1 VLLSEKVLQV
11 CQEIAT
17 FTETDGLTSRP
28 LFAESMRSCHQVLRA
43 WMESLGM
50 RVSVDAVGN
59 LRGIYSGES
68 VSGERL
74 LIGSHLDSVPNA
86 GPYDGVLGVTLAI
99 ALMEALDGQRFPYE
113 IEVIGFS
120 EESGQ
125 RFGTPFLGSR
135 ALVGRIDEQL
145 LEAKDNSDISL
156 REAIAHYGLAAADL
170 PDAVVTP
177 DTFAFLEY
185 HIERGPVLE
194 SLHKPLGV
202 VEAIVGRSRFTVE
215 FIGEPSN
222 SGTTPMNLR
231 RDALSGAAEWIGM
244 VEQEAKSVNGLF
256 ATVEKVEVFPGATGV
271 IPSNVTMSVD
281 MRHHSDKTLNGTIAR
296 LVEKA
301 RHVAQKRRL
310 RFDFHRN
317 LDHQAVVMHPGLV
330 HIAERA
336 LRLAGCPSS
345 RLVSGYG
352 HDAMI
357 IAEKVPSA
365 LIFVR
370 SPDGLSQHPGMQI
383 SPADVELAISSG
395 LHFLKEI
402 TGFTRKTSVSAYA

>member
-28 LFAESMRSCHQVLRA
+28 LFAESMRACHGVLRS

-50 RVSVDAVGN
+50 PVTIDAAGN
-59 LRGIYSGES
+59 LRGLYSGES
-68 VSGERL
+68 ASGERL
-74 LIGSHLDSVPNA
+74 LIGSHLDTVPNA

-99 ALMEALDGQRFPYE
+99 ALMEALEGQRFPFE

-135 ALVGRIDEQL
+135 ALVGRIDEAL
-145 LEAKDNSDISL
+145 LESKDISEVTL
-156 REAIAHYGLAAADL
+156 REAIEQYGLNPSDL
-170 PDAVVTP
+170 PAAIATP

-202 VEAIVGRSRFTVE
+202 VEAIVGRSRFTIE

-281 MRHHSDKTLNGTIAR
+281 MRHHSDKTLSGTIAR
-296 LVEKA
+296 LIEKA
-301 RHVAQKRRL
+301 RLVAQKRRL
-310 RFDFHRN
+310 RFDVHRH

-330 HIAERA
+330 HVAERA

-357 IAEKVPSA
+357 LAEKIPAA

-370 SPDGLSQHPGMQI
+370 TLDGLSQHPGMQI
-383 SPADVELAISSG
+383 SPADVELALASG
-395 LHFLKEI
+395 LHFLKELN
-402 TGFTRKTSVSAYA
+402 GFSRKTSQPAFA

>member
-1 VLLSEKVLQV
+1 
-11 CQEIAT
+11 
-17 FTETDGLTSRP
+17 
-28 LFAESMRSCHQVLRA
+28 
-43 WMESLGM
+43 M
-50 RVSVDAVGN
+50 RVSVDAAGN

-74 LIGSHLDSVPNA
+74 LIGSHLDTVPNA
-86 GPYDGVLGVTLAI
+86 GPYDGVLGVAVAI
-99 ALMEALDGQRFPYE
+99 GLMEALEGQRFDFE

-135 ALVGRIDEQL
+135 ALVGRIDETL
-145 LEAKDNSDISL
+145 LETCDNSETSL
-156 REAIAHYGLAAADL
+156 REAITQYGLDPSQL
-170 PDAVVTP
+170 PEAIASP
-177 DTFAFLEY
+177 DTFAFLEF

-244 VEQEAKSVNGLF
+244 VEQEARSVNGLF
-256 ATVEKVEVFPGATGV
+256 ATVEKVEVFPGTTGV

-296 LVEKA
+296 LLEKA

-310 RFDFHRN
+310 RFDVHRD
-317 LDHQAVVMHPGLV
+317 LDHQAVAMHPGLV

-357 IAEKVPSA
+357 LAEKIPSA

-370 SPDGLSQHPGMQI
+370 TPDGLSEHPGMQI
-383 SPADVELAISSG
+383 SAADVQLAIGSG

-402 TGFTRKTSVSAYA
+402 GAFSKKTGISAYA

>member
-1 VLLSEKVLQV
+1 MLLSEKVLQV

>member
-1 VLLSEKVLQV
+1 
-11 CQEIAT
+11 
-17 FTETDGLTSRP
+17 
-28 LFAESMRSCHQVLRA
+28 
-43 WMESLGM
+43 MESLGM

>member
-1 VLLSEKVLQV
+1 VLLSEKVIQV

-28 LFAESMRSCHQVLRA
+28 LFAESMRACHQVLRT
-43 WMESLGM
+43 WMEKIGM
-50 RVSVDAVGN
+50 RATVDAAGN
-59 LRGIYSGES
+59 LRGVYSGES

-74 LIGSHLDSVPNA
+74 LIGSHLDAVPNA
-86 GPYDGVLGVTLAI
+86 GPYDGVLGVALGL
-99 ALMEALDGQRFPYE
+99 ALMEALDGQRFPFE

-145 LEAKDNSDISL
+145 LDSKDISDISL
-156 REAIAHYGLAAADL
+156 REAIAHYGLDASEL
-170 PDAVVTP
+170 PDAVLTP

-244 VEQEAKSVNGLF
+244 VEQEARSVNGLF

-296 LVEKA
+296 LLEKA

-345 RLVSGYG
+345 HLVSGYG

-357 IAEKVPSA
+357 LAEKIPSA

-370 SPDGLSQHPGMQI
+370 TPDGLSQHPGMQI
-383 SPADVELAISSG
+383 SPPDVELAISSG
-395 LHFLKEI
+395 LHFLKEL
-402 TGFTRKTSVSAYA
+402 TGFSRKTSISAYA

>member
-1 VLLSEKVLQV
+1 VLLAEKVLQV

-17 FTETDGLTSRP
+17 FTELDGSTSRP
-28 LFAESMRSCHQVLRA
+28 MFAESMRSCHRVLRS
-43 WMESLGM
+43 WMERLGM
-50 RVSVDAVGN
+50 QATVDAAGN
-59 LRGIYSGES
+59 LRGLYSGES

-74 LIGSHLDSVPNA
+74 LIGSHLDAVPNA
-86 GPYDGVLGVTLAI
+86 GPYDGVLGVALGV

-113 IEVIGFS
+113 IEIIGFS
-120 EESGQ
+120 EESGK
-125 RFGTPFLGSR
+125 RFGVPFLGSR
-135 ALVGRIDEQL
+135 ALVGRIDESA
-145 LEAKDNSDISL
+145 LEARDVTETSL
-156 REAIAHYGLAAADL
+156 REAISHYGF
-170 PDAVVTP
+170 DASNLTEAVASP

-215 FIGEPSN
+215 FIGEASN
-222 SGTTPMNLR
+222 SGTTPTNLR

-296 LVEKA
+296 LLEKA

-310 RFDFHRN
+310 RFDVHRN
-317 LDHQAVVMHPGLV
+317 LDHQAVAMHPGLV

-357 IAEKVPSA
+357 LAEKIPSA

-370 SPDGLSQHPGMQI
+370 TPDGLSQNPGMQI
-383 SPADVELAISSG
+383 NVADVELAISSG

-402 TGFTRKTSVSAYA
+402 SGFARKTTVSANA

>member
-28 LFAESMRSCHQVLRA
+28 LFAESMRACHQVLRG

-86 GPYDGVLGVTLAI
+86 GPYDGVLGVALAI
-99 ALMEALDGQRFPYE
+99 ALMEALDGRRFPYE

-145 LEAKDNSDISL
+145 LEAKDNSDVSL

-296 LVEKA
+296 LVEKG

-383 SPADVELAISSG
+383 HPADVELAISSG

-402 TGFTRKTSVSAYA
+402 TGFTRKTTVSAYA

>member
-1 VLLSEKVLQV
+1 
-11 CQEIAT
+11 
-17 FTETDGLTSRP
+17 
-28 LFAESMRSCHQVLRA
+28 M
-43 WMESLGM
+43 
-50 RVSVDAVGN
+50 
-59 LRGIYSGES
+59 
-68 VSGERL
+68 
-74 LIGSHLDSVPNA
+74 
-86 GPYDGVLGVTLAI
+86 
-99 ALMEALDGQRFPYE
+99 
-113 IEVIGFS
+113 
-120 EESGQ
+120 
-125 RFGTPFLGSR
+125 
-135 ALVGRIDEQL
+135 
-145 LEAKDNSDISL
+145 
-156 REAIAHYGLAAADL
+156 
-170 PDAVVTP
+170 
-177 DTFAFLEY
+177 
-185 HIERGPVLE
+185 
-194 SLHKPLGV
+194 
-202 VEAIVGRSRFTVE
+202 EAIVGRSRFTVE

-296 LVEKA
+296 LIEKA

-357 IAEKVPSA
+357 IAEKVPST

-402 TGFTRKTSVSAYA
+402 TGFTRKATVSAYA

>member
-1 VLLSEKVLQV
+1 
-11 CQEIAT
+11 
-17 FTETDGLTSRP
+17 
-28 LFAESMRSCHQVLRA
+28 
-43 WMESLGM
+43 
-50 RVSVDAVGN
+50 
-59 LRGIYSGES
+59 
-68 VSGERL
+68 
-74 LIGSHLDSVPNA
+74 
-86 GPYDGVLGVTLAI
+86 VLGVALAI
-99 ALMEALDGQRFPYE
+99 ALIEALEGQRCSYE

-135 ALVGRIDEQL
+135 ALVGRIDEAL
-145 LEAKDNSDISL
+145 LETKDSSDITL
-156 REAIAHYGLAAADL
+156 REAITQYGLDPADL
-170 PDAVVTP
+170 PEALLTP

-194 SLHKPLGV
+194 SLHKSLGV

-244 VEQEAKSVNGLF
+244 VEQEARSVNGLF

-296 LVEKA
+296 LLEKA

-330 HIAERA
+330 HTAERA
-336 LRLAGCPSS
+336 LRCHDSGRENPLHTHFCQNPR
-345 RLVSGYG
+345 RLVATSRHANQPGRCG
-352 HDAMI
+352 TRHF
-357 IAEKVPSA
+357 
-365 LIFVR
+365 LR
-370 SPDGLSQHPGMQI
+370 SP
-383 SPADVELAISSG
+383 
-395 LHFLKEI
+395 FLKRNHRFYPEDKRVRLRVNRAN
-402 TGFTRKTSVSAYA
+402 TPWPWSPPLLLFPE

>member
-1 VLLSEKVLQV
+1 MAVL
-11 CQEIAT
+11 
-17 FTETDGLTSRP
+17 
-28 LFAESMRSCHQVLRA
+28 
-43 WMESLGM
+43 
-50 RVSVDAVGN
+50 
-59 LRGIYSGES
+59 
-68 VSGERL
+68 
-74 LIGSHLDSVPNA
+74 
-86 GPYDGVLGVTLAI
+86 
-99 ALMEALDGQRFPYE
+99 EALEGQRFSYE
-113 IEVIGFS
+113 IEVVGFS

-125 RFGTPFLGSR
+125 RFGVPFLGSR
-135 ALVGRIDEQL
+135 ALAGRIDEAL
-145 LEAKDNSDISL
+145 LDSRDIDEISL
-156 REAIAHYGLAAADL
+156 REAISHYGLDASNL
-170 PDAVVTP
+170 VDAVATP

-185 HIERGPVLE
+185 HIERGPVLD

-215 FIGEPSN
+215 FIGEASN
-222 SGTTPMNLR
+222 TGTTPMNLR

-244 VEQEAKSVNGLF
+244 VEQEARSVNGLL

-281 MRHHSDKTLNGTIAR
+281 MRHHSDKTLSGTIAR
-296 LVEKA
+296 LLEKG

-317 LDHQAVVMHPGLV
+317 LDNQAVSMHPGLV
-330 HIAERA
+330 HVAERA

-345 RLVSGYG
+345 RMVSGYG

-357 IAEKVPSA
+357 LAERVPSA

-370 SPDGLSQHPGMQI
+370 TPDGLSQHPGMQLNA
-383 SPADVELAISSG
+383 ADVELAIASG

-402 TGFTRKTSVSAYA
+402 SGFARKTTASAYA

>member
-1 VLLSEKVLQV
+1 MEK
-11 CQEIAT
+11 
-17 FTETDGLTSRP
+17 
-28 LFAESMRSCHQVLRA
+28 
-43 WMESLGM
+43 LGM
-50 RVSVDAVGN
+50 RVNIDAVGN
-59 LRGIYSGES
+59 LRGLYSGES

-74 LIGSHLDSVPNA
+74 LIGSHLDAVPHA
-86 GPYDGVLGVTLAI
+86 GPYDGVLGVALAI
-99 ALMEALDGQRFPYE
+99 ALMEALDGQRFSFE
-113 IEVIGFS
+113 IEVVGFS
-120 EESGQ
+120 EESGH

-135 ALVGRIDEQL
+135 ALVGRIGEEVLDTR
-145 LEAKDNSDISL
+145 DNEDITL
-156 REAIAHYGLAAADL
+156 RDAIGLYGLDASDL
-170 PDAVVTP
+170 PVAVVTA

-244 VEQEAKSVNGLF
+244 VEQEARSVNGLF
-256 ATVEKVEVFPGATGV
+256 ATVEKVEVFPGTTGV

-281 MRHHSDKTLNGTIAR
+281 MRHPSDKTLNGTMAR
-296 LVEKA
+296 LLEKA

-310 RFDFHRN
+310 RFDFHRE
-317 LDHQAVVMHPGLV
+317 LDHQAVVMNAGLV

-357 IAEKVPSA
+357 LAEKIPSA

-370 SPDGLSQHPGMQI
+370 TPDGLSQHPGMQI
-383 SPADVELAISSG
+383 NPADIDLAISSG
-395 LHFLKEI
+395 LHFLREI
-402 TGFTRKTSVSAYA
+402 NGFSRKSSVPAYA

>member
-1 VLLSEKVLQV
+1 
-11 CQEIAT
+11 
-17 FTETDGLTSRP
+17 
-28 LFAESMRSCHQVLRA
+28 
-43 WMESLGM
+43 
-50 RVSVDAVGN
+50 
-59 LRGIYSGES
+59 
-68 VSGERL
+68 
-74 LIGSHLDSVPNA
+74 
-86 GPYDGVLGVTLAI
+86 
-99 ALMEALDGQRFPYE
+99 
-113 IEVIGFS
+113 
-120 EESGQ
+120 
-125 RFGTPFLGSR
+125 LGSR
-135 ALVGRIDEQL
+135 ALVGRIDEAL
-145 LEAKDNSDISL
+145 LESKDIGEVTL
-156 REAIAHYGLAAADL
+156 REAIDQYGLNPSDLAAAV
-170 PDAVVTP
+170 ATP

-256 ATVEKVEVFPGATGV
+256 ATVERVEVFPGATGV

-281 MRHHSDKTLNGTIAR
+281 MRHHSDKTLSGTIAR
-296 LVEKA
+296 LIEKA

-310 RFDFHRN
+310 RFDVHRH

-330 HIAERA
+330 HVAERA

-357 IAEKVPSA
+357 LAEKIPAA

-370 SPDGLSQHPGMQI
+370 TPDGLSQHPGMQI
-383 SPADVELAISSG
+383 SPADVELALASG
-395 LHFLKEI
+395 LHFLKELN
-402 TGFTRKTSVSAYA
+402 GFPRKTTLPAFA